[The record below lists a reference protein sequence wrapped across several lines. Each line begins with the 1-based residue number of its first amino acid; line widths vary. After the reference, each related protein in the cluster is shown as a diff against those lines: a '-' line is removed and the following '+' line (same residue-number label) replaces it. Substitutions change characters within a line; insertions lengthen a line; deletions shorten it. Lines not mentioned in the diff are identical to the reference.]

1 MTVIYFII
9 ALLMITAM
17 IGEAF
22 IFFDL
27 TSDLKMYK
35 SALKSSFE
43 NNAKLSK
50 LCQDLIIED
59 KNFSVDIEKST
70 SELIES
76 DRELQDITTKQNLY
90 CEELIKDNEHLKAKL
105 NEVLM
110 HIDDGK

>member
-1 MTVIYFII
+1 MTVIWFII
-9 ALLMITAM
+9 ALLMFSAT
-17 IGEAF
+17 IGMAF
-22 IFFDL
+22 IFFGMTD
-27 TSDLKMYK
+27 DIRMYK

-59 KNFSVDIEKST
+59 KKFYENIEKST

-76 DRELQDITTKQNLY
+76 DRELQNITMKQNHY
-90 CEELIKDNEHLKAKL
+90 YEELIKDNNHLKAKL
-105 NEVLM
+105 NEILM